1 MTEQH
6 PLTILFLASEFKG
19 VPAILEAK
27 RQGCRVLLLTPEE
40 ISHEPWPWDNID
52 VHHNMSDLNTQPDI
66 TYGVSYLMRS
76 ENIDRIVGLDDY
88 DVATAAS
95 LREHLRLRGMGE
107 SVARHF
113 RDKLAMRVQ
122 AQASG
127 IAVPPFTS
135 VFNHQAL
142 NDYLSS
148 VPAPWVL
155 KPRFDAGSIGIRKLH
170 SADEVWAA
178 LEELGDQRSFY
189 LLEQFL
195 PGDVFHVDSIFWQ
208 GETLFA
214 IASQYGAPPLAVTQG
229 GGIFNTRTLA
239 HDSPKTQTLL
249 SLNNQVLQGLQ
260 HPGGVAH
267 TEFIRA
273 NSNGRFYFLETAARV
288 GGANI
293 DLMVK
298 AASGIELWAEAARVE
313 IAAARGEV
321 YQLPEHRND
330 YAGLIICLAQQE
342 HPNLAPYQEPEI
354 VWRLSKPY
362 HAGLLVAS
370 PDAERV
376 EVLMDGLNGRFAQD
390 FLAHSSNE
398 QETRTQF

>member
-1 MTEQH
+1 MT
-6 PLTILFLASEFKG
+6 LTILFLASEFKG
-19 VPAILEAK
+19 VPSIIEAK
-27 RQGCRVLLLTPEE
+27 RQGCRILLLTPEE
-40 ISHEPWPWDNID
+40 VSHEPWPWDDID
-52 VHHNMSDLNTQPDI
+52 VHHNMPDLHTQPDI
-66 TYGVSYLMRS
+66 IYAVSYLMRS
-76 ENIDRIVGLDDY
+76 ESIDRIVALDDY

-95 LREHLRLRGMGE
+95 LREHLRLSGMGE
-107 SVARHF
+107 TVARHF

-122 AQASG
+122 AQVHG
-127 IAVPPFTS
+127 IAVPAFTA
-135 VFNHQAL
+135 VFNNQAL
-142 NDYLSS
+142 NEYLSQ

-170 SADEVWAA
+170 SADEVLAA

-195 PGDVFHVDSIFWQ
+195 PGDVFHVDSIIWQ
-208 GETLFA
+208 GEALFA
-214 IASQYGAPPLAVTQG
+214 IASQYGSPPLAVTQG
-229 GGIFNTRTLA
+229 GGIFNTRTLP
-239 HDSPKTQTLL
+239 HNNPKTQTLL
-249 SLNNQVLQGLQ
+249 ALNNQVLQGLQ

-273 NSNGRFYFLETAARV
+273 KSDGRFYFLETAARV

-298 AASGIELWAEAARVE
+298 AASGIELWDEAARVE
-313 IAAARGEV
+313 ISAARGEV
-321 YQLPEHRND
+321 YQLPEHRLD

-342 HPNLAPYQEPEI
+342 HPDLSPYQEPEI
-354 VWRLSKPY
+354 IWRLSKPY

-376 EVLMDGLNGRFAQD
+376 EGLIAEYNGRFAQD
-390 FLAHSSNE
+390 FLAHSTNE
-398 QETRTQF
+398 QETRTHI